1 MVTMTNRTVS
11 GTSEPGTS
19 EPGTSEP
26 GTSGR
31 RWMVDPALEAARTYT
46 WVTQLVRHAQQSPDG
61 VALRFDGRAVIW
73 SELADRASRV
83 AAALVRR
90 GVRPGDRVATLMLNR
105 VEHVEAILGAA
116 WAGAIAVPVN
126 FRLVGAEVAWI
137 LADCGAAALVADA
150 ATAPVAAVARAQ
162 APADVCLV
170 VGGDPARAGTGAEDF
185 EAAVAAEAALP
196 DEAGAAGVAGG
207 RFPYTRVRETD
218 TFLIMYTSGTTG
230 NPKGA
235 MLTHLNMLMQAI
247 TAMRS
252 YQLAEA
258 DAAILVSAPLFHIA
272 GVGAL
277 APVLLTG
284 GRAVVVPTGA
294 FDPAALV
301 DLIDRE
307 RVTSAF
313 LVPTQWQ
320 AVCEVPGVRDRKLA
334 LRSMSWGASPALA
347 STLAAM
353 AATFPGVANV
363 AVFGQTEMSPVTCV
377 LDGVDAPRKPGSVG
391 RPVPTVAV
399 RIVDDEMRDVPRGE
413 VGEIVYRGPGL
424 MAGYWRNPEATAA
437 AYAGGWFHSG
447 DLVREDDEGF
457 LYVVDRKK
465 DMIISG
471 GENIYCAEVES
482 ALSGHP
488 KVRDVALIGVPHPR
502 WVETPLAVIEPADP
516 DDPPTLDDILTWTN
530 DRLASYKKPTAIE
543 IVDALPRNAGGKVR
557 KVDLRARYAKR
568 QVS

>member
-1 MVTMTNRTVS
+1 MVATTNRTIS
-11 GTSEPGTS
+11 GASDVAGAGNGPGA
-19 EPGTSEP
+19 PG
-26 GTSGR
+26 
-31 RWMVDPALEAARTYT
+31 PALEAARTYT
-46 WVTQLVRHAQQSPDG
+46 WVTQLVRHAHQVPDG
-61 VALRFDGRAVIW
+61 VALRFDGHGVTW
-73 SELADRASRV
+73 SELADRVSRV
-83 AAALVRR
+83 AAALTRR
-90 GVRPGDRVATLMLNR
+90 GIRPGDRVATLMLNR
-105 VEHVEAILGAA
+105 VEHIETILAAA
-116 WAGAIAVPVN
+116 WAGAVAVPVN

-137 LADCGAAALVADA
+137 LDNCGAAALVVDE
-150 ATAPVAAVARAQ
+150 ATAPVAAAARARV
-162 APADVCLV
+162 PVEVCLV
-170 VGGDPARAGTGAEDF
+170 VGGDPGRAGAGAEDF
-185 EAAVAAEAALP
+185 ETAVAAEPERP
-196 DEAGAAGVAGG
+196 DEAGAAGMAGG
-207 RFPYTRVRETD
+207 RFPYAQVRETD

-235 MLTHLNMLMQAI
+235 MLTHLNLLMQAI

-252 YQLAEA
+252 YQLADAEA
-258 DAAILVSAPLFHIA
+258 AMLVSAPLFHIA

-294 FDPAALV
+294 FDAAALV
-301 DLIDRE
+301 DLIARE

-320 AVCEVPGVRDRKLA
+320 AVCEVPGVRKMDLA

-347 STLAAM
+347 STLEAM

-377 LDGVDAPRKPGSVG
+377 LDGADAPRKLGSVG

-424 MAGYWRNPEATAA
+424 MSGYWRDPEATAA
-437 AYAGGWFHSG
+437 AYTGGWFHSG
-447 DLVREDDEGF
+447 DLVREDEEGF

-482 ALSGHP
+482 VLAGHP
-488 KVRDVALIGVPHPR
+488 KVRDVALVGVPHPR

-516 DDPPTLDDILTWTN
+516 SDPPTLDDILSWTQ
-530 DRLASYKKPTAIE
+530 DRLASYKKPTAVE
-543 IVDALPRNAGGKVR
+543 IVDALPRNASGKVR

-568 QVS
+568 AANSG